1 MRPIRPL
8 TVATAFA
15 CALAAQSAFAA
26 DLPDKAAVTREAEA
40 ILARAWPADGP
51 GGVVLVAR
59 GDEILFK
66 GARGLADIEGGT
78 PLDVDDTFRLASVT
92 KQFSAAGLL
101 TLVDEGKV
109 ALDDPLSRYVP
120 GFPNGDA
127 ITVRQLLDHTSGIK
141 SYTSIPNYFAG
152 PVREDLDTA
161 GMIAVFRDL
170 PVDFAPGADWAYN
183 NSGYVLV
190 GAVIEAVTGM
200 PWHAYLE
207 EALFEPLG
215 MDDTGY
221 GADPEVV
228 AAHVPSYT
236 FADGGWVPSIELSM
250 TQPHAAGA
258 LVSSLGDLLTWNR
271 ALHEG
276 RVLEDGTYELMTTPA
291 GPAEKAGYGFGIF
304 NAQLRGRDMLQH
316 GGDIPGFGT
325 YLVYLPDTDTTVAV
339 LQNTDRPQG
348 NEEPTTIGNRLAAIA
363 VGDPYPAPVAIGV
376 DAATLEEAQGV
387 YRVDDEAER
396 ILRVVD
402 GKLTGQRTGGNP
414 AELMPIAK
422 DTFLYADGFN
432 RFELV
437 RNDAG
442 KITGMRFFPMGEG
455 EGEIAPLTDKPLP
468 AARVEIEV
476 TPEIAARV
484 VGDYVQ
490 GPATLRIFRE
500 EGQMKA
506 QLTGQPSFPIFAESD
521 STFFL
526 KVVPAQLV
534 FAPGKVAPSVTL
546 HQGGNT
552 VVFTRK
558 AG

>member
-1 MRPIRPL
+1 MRTIRPL
-8 TVATAFA
+8 ALGISLA
-15 CALAAQSAFAA
+15 CALPALSASAA
-26 DLPDKAAVTREAEA
+26 DLPDKAEVAREAEA

-59 GDEILFK
+59 GDEVLFQ
-66 GARGLADIEGGT
+66 GARGLSDIEAGT
-78 PLDVDDTFRLASVT
+78 ALDVDDTFRLASVT

-101 TLVDEGKV
+101 TLVDDGKV
-109 ALDDPLSRYVP
+109 GLDDPLSKYVP

-152 PVREDLDTA
+152 PVRKDLDTA

-170 PVDFAPGADWAYN
+170 PVDFAPGTDWAYN
-183 NSGYVLV
+183 NSGYVLL
-190 GAVIEAVTGM
+190 GAVIEAASGM
-200 PWHAYLE
+200 AWHEYLE
-207 EALFEPLG
+207 QALFEPLG

-221 GADPEVV
+221 GADPQVA
-228 AAHVPSYT
+228 AAHVDSYT
-236 FADGGWVPSIELSM
+236 FADGGWVPSVELSM

-258 LVSSLGDLLTWNR
+258 LVSSVDDLLTWNR

-276 RVLEDGTYELMTTPA
+276 RVLEDGTYELMVTPA
-291 GPAEKAGYGFGIF
+291 GPAAKVGYGFGIF
-304 NAQLRGRDMLQH
+304 KAKLRGRDMLQH

-325 YLVYLPDTDTTVAV
+325 YLAYLPDTDTTVAV

-363 VGDPYPAPVAIGV
+363 VGDPYPEPVAIAV
-376 DAATLEEAQGV
+376 DAATLQEAEGV
-387 YRVDDEAER
+387 YRVDAEAER

-414 AELMPIAK
+414 AELTPIAK
-422 DTFLYADGFN
+422 DTYLYADGFN

-437 RNDAG
+437 RDGAG

-468 AARVEIEV
+468 AARVEI
-476 TPEIAARV
+476 TPTAEAIARI
-484 VGDYVQ
+484 VGEYRT
-490 GPATLRIFRE
+490 GPATMKVFQE
-500 EGQMKA
+500 EGALKA
-506 QLTGQPSFPIFAESD
+506 QLTGQPAFEIFAETPD
-521 STFFL
+521 NYFL
-526 KVVPAQLV
+526 KVVAATLE
-534 FAPGKVAPSVTL
+534 FAPGEAAPKVTL
-546 HQGGNT
+546 RQGGQ
-552 VVFTRK
+552 VIDFVR
-558 AG
+558 AP